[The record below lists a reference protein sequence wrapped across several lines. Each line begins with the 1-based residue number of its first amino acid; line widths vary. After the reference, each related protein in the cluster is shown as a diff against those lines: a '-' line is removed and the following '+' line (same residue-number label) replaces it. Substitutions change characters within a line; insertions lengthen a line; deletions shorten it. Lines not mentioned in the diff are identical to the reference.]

1 MLDCNLYSK
10 CQHGFKKHRSCIT
23 QLLEAMEDFANFV
36 DNKNDIDII
45 YLDLQKAFD
54 QVPHRILL
62 HKLNY
67 LGITGNIHKWMSDFL
82 KDRNQRVRVGNL
94 YSEPSQVTSGIPQG
108 SIIGPILFTIFI
120 NDLPDCVSSCCKI
133 FANDTKLYDVASNC
147 TQIHKDI
154 DALKKSSDK
163 WNLYFNAD
171 KCKVMHIGLHNQRF
185 DYTMK
190 LSNEEIVNI
199 MKCDEEKDLGVV
211 FDCMLSFDSH
221 IQTVINKAN
230 RNIGIIRRTFSYLTQ
245 NGFIQ
250 LYKALAR
257 PHLEYGNAIWHPHLK
272 RQSTSVE
279 KIQRR
284 ATRLL
289 FEVNTL
295 TYGEILI
302 FLKLPSLKF
311 RRTREDMIQVFK
323 IINGLDDLNWIYFFI
338 KAVPNVT
345 KHSEHK
351 LFVRYS
357 RTNKRKNTFSI
368 RVVPVWN
375 GLCQAPKSADTV
387 NILFNRLNKRPQP
400 QCFHI

>member
-1 MLDCNLYSK
+1 MESANVVAIFKKGIKSVPGNYRPVSLTCIVCKILESIIRDIVVEHMLDCNLYSK
-10 CQHGFKKHRSCIT
+10 CQHGFRKHRSCIT
-23 QLLEAMEDFANFV
+23 QLLEVMEDFTKFV
-36 DNKNDIDII
+36 DNKKDIDII
-45 YLDLQKAFD
+45 YLDFQKAFD
-54 QVPHRILL
+54 QVPHRRLL

-67 LGITGNIHKWMSDFL
+67 LGITGNIHKWISDFL

-94 YSEPSQVTSGIPQG
+94 YSEPAQVTSGIPQG
-108 SIIGPILFTIFI
+108 SILRPILFTIFI

-133 FANDTKLYDVASNC
+133 FADDTKLYDVASNC
-147 TQIHKDI
+147 TQIQKDI
-154 DALKKSSDK
+154 DPLQKWSDK

-185 DYTMK
+185 NYTMK

-230 RNIGIIRRTFSYLTQ
+230 RNIGIIRRTFSYLTRK
-245 NGFIQ
+245 GFIK
-250 LYKALAR
+250 LYKALVR

-279 KIQRR
+279 KVQRR

-295 TYGEILI
+295 TYGERLI

-311 RRTREDMIQVFK
+311 RRTRGDMI
-323 IINGLDDLNWIYFFI
+323 
-338 KAVPNVT
+338 
-345 KHSEHK
+345 
-351 LFVRYS
+351 
-357 RTNKRKNTFSI
+357 
-368 RVVPVWN
+368 
-375 GLCQAPKSADTV
+375 
-387 NILFNRLNKRPQP
+387 
-400 QCFHI
+400 